1 MLYHCA
7 FGLSLQLSIDSE
19 CTKFDG
25 QSRQALMRYYPTIGE
40 DEHKESEVAAMF
52 DAIAHRYDLLNLVLS
67 FGLDRT
73 WRRAAIRRLGEQK
86 NGRILDV
93 ATGTG
98 DVALATLQLEPMEV
112 VGIDIAEVML
122 MSARHKVARRFPGA
136 PIVFV
141 QGSAERLPFETDS
154 FDAAIVAFGVRN
166 FSNLDAGLR
175 SMGRVLKPRAP
186 LVILE
191 FGQPES
197 KPIRAF
203 YEMYSRLI
211 LPRIGRVL
219 SGVTG
224 PYKYLPDSI
233 QAFPHGQE
241 LLVRLEECGFEDTFA
256 EPLTFGIVSLYTGYA
271 TAGDHSD

>member
-1 MLYHCA
+1 
-7 FGLSLQLSIDSE
+7 
-19 CTKFDG
+19 
-25 QSRQALMRYYPTIGE
+25 MRCYPTIGE
-40 DEHKESEVAAMF
+40 NEQKESEVAAMF
-52 DAIAHRYDLLNLVLS
+52 DAIAHRYDLLNRVLS

-73 WRRAAIRRLGEQK
+73 WRRAAIRQLGEQK

-98 DVALATLQLEPMEV
+98 DVALATLRLEPREI

-122 MSARHKVARRFPGA
+122 MSARQKAARKFPGA
-136 PIVFV
+136 PLVFM

-166 FSNLDAGLR
+166 FSNLGAGLC
-175 SMGRVLKPRAP
+175 SIGRVLKPQAP

-191 FGQPES
+191 FGQPAT
-197 KPIRAF
+197 KPVRAL
-203 YEMYSRLI
+203 YSMYSRLI

-224 PYKYLPDSI
+224 PYKYLPDTI
-233 QAFPHGQE
+233 QAFPHGQNF
-241 LLVRLEECGFEDTFA
+241 LSRLEECGFESTFA

-271 TAGDHSD
+271 TEGDHSDW

>member
-1 MLYHCA
+1 
-7 FGLSLQLSIDSE
+7 
-19 CTKFDG
+19 
-25 QSRQALMRYYPTIGE
+25 MRYYPTISE
-40 DEHKESEVAAMF
+40 NEQKESEVAAMF
-52 DAIAHRYDLLNLVLS
+52 DAIAHRYDLLNRVLS

-86 NGRILDV
+86 NGRILDI

-98 DVALATLQLEPMEV
+98 DIALATLRLEPMEI
-112 VGIDIAEVML
+112 VGVDIAEVML
-122 MSARHKVARRFPGA
+122 ISARQKAARKFPGA
-136 PIVFV
+136 PLVFV
-141 QGSAERLPFETDS
+141 RGSAERLPFETDS

-175 SMGRVLKPRAP
+175 SIGRVLKPQAP

-191 FGQPES
+191 FGQPET
-197 KPIRAF
+197 KPVRALYRF
-203 YEMYSRLI
+203 YSRLM

-224 PYKYLPDSI
+224 PYDYLPDSI
-233 QAFPHGQE
+233 QAFPHGPE
-241 LLVRLEECGFEDTFA
+241 FLTRLEECGFEDTLA

-271 TAGDHSD
+271 TEGDYSD

>member
-1 MLYHCA
+1 
-7 FGLSLQLSIDSE
+7 
-19 CTKFDG
+19 
-25 QSRQALMRYYPTIGE
+25 MRHYPIIGDNE
-40 DEHKESEVAAMF
+40 QKESEVAAMF
-52 DAIAHRYDLLNLVLS
+52 DAIAHRYDLLNRVLS

-73 WRRAAIRRLGEQK
+73 WRKSAIRRLGEQK

-98 DVALATLQLEPMEV
+98 DVALATLQLEPVEI
-112 VGIDIAEVML
+112 VGVDIAEVML
-122 MSARHKVARRFPGA
+122 MSARQKAARKFPGA
-136 PIVFV
+136 PIVFL

-166 FSNLDAGLR
+166 FSNLDVGLR
-175 SMGRVLKPRAP
+175 SIGRVLKPRAP

-191 FGQPES
+191 FGQPET
-197 KPIRAF
+197 KLIRAF
-203 YEMYSRLI
+203 YGMYSRLI

-241 LLVRLEECGFEDTFA
+241 FLARLEECGFEDTFA
-256 EPLTFGIVSLYTGYA
+256 EPLTFGIVSLYTGHA
-271 TAGDHSD
+271 TEGDHSD

>member
-1 MLYHCA
+1 
-7 FGLSLQLSIDSE
+7 
-19 CTKFDG
+19 
-25 QSRQALMRYYPTIGE
+25 MRYFPTIGE
-40 DEHKESEVAAMF
+40 NEQKESEVAAMF
-52 DAIAHRYDLLNLVLS
+52 DAIAHRYDLLNRVLS
-67 FGLDRT
+67 FGLDRS
-73 WRRAAIRRLGEQK
+73 WRRAAVQRLGEQK

-98 DVALATLQLEPMEV
+98 DVALATLQLEPMEI
-112 VGIDIAEVML
+112 VGVDIAEVML
-122 MSARHKVARRFPGA
+122 MSARQKAARKVPGA
-136 PIVFV
+136 PLVFM

-166 FSNLDAGLR
+166 FSNLDVGLR
-175 SMGRVLKPRAP
+175 SIGRVLKPQAP

-191 FGQPES
+191 FGQPET

-203 YEMYSRLI
+203 YGLYSRLM
-211 LPRIGRVL
+211 LPRIGRAL

-241 LLVRLEECGFEDTFA
+241 FLARLEECGFVDTVA

-271 TAGDHSD
+271 TEGDHSD

>member
-1 MLYHCA
+1 
-7 FGLSLQLSIDSE
+7 
-19 CTKFDG
+19 
-25 QSRQALMRYYPTIGE
+25 MRYYPTVGE

-52 DAIAHRYDLLNLVLS
+52 DAIAHRYDLLNRVLS
-67 FGLDRT
+67 FGLDRR

-98 DVALATLQLEPMEV
+98 DVALATLQLEPTEV

-122 MSARHKVARRFPGA
+122 MSARQKAARKFPGA
-136 PIVFV
+136 PLVFMR
-141 QGSAERLPFETDS
+141 GSAERLPFETDS
-154 FDAAIVAFGVRN
+154 FDAAVVAFGVRN

-175 SMGRVLKPRAP
+175 SIGRVLKPQAP

-191 FGQPES
+191 FGQPDTRLIQS
-197 KPIRAF
+197 C
-203 YEMYSRLI
+203 YGMYSRLI

-233 QAFPHGQE
+233 KAFPHGQE
-241 LLVRLEECGFEDTFA
+241 FIGRLEECGFENTFA
-256 EPLTFGIVSLYTGYA
+256 EPLTFGVVSLYTGYA
-271 TAGDHSD
+271 TGGDHSD